1 MNYPALFLLLVLSL
15 AASFLF
21 SGMEA
26 GVLALNRLRIR
37 QLMKKGDRRAQL
49 LHRFLEQPEQFL
61 WTILIG
67 NTAANLVNVV
77 LIVLFLNRWLGPF
90 EGRAAAHPAL
100 FWGVFAGVVFLLL
113 YGWCDLLPKMIF
125 RLFPTRLCLLT
136 AVPFRFVNELLS
148 PVVALVTWLAQG
160 LVRWSGEKRFTGR
173 LFGSR
178 DELRLFVQ
186 ESSQNLTTE
195 ERAMINRVLDLQKRT
210 VGQIAIPLEK
220 AVTVEAS
227 AAMRGVM
234 ALSQEKR
241 VTRLPVWQGE
251 GPNRRIAGIL
261 SLRSALYRP
270 DFNPDLRAE
279 NYLRPALYFDEDT
292 RLETA
297 LERLQR
303 AGERVAIVLDR
314 NRREIGLVSLQDILQ
329 TVFGEVHL

>member
-1 MNYPALFLLLVLSL
+1 MNNPALLFLFALSL

-37 QLMKKGDRRAQL
+37 QLMKKGNRRALL
-49 LHRFLEQPEQFL
+49 LHGFLEQPEQFL

-67 NTAANLVNVV
+67 NTLANLVNVG
-77 LIVLFLNRWLGPF
+77 LIVVFLKQRLAPE
-90 EGRAAAHPAL
+90 EGREAAHPAL
-100 FWGVFAGVVFLLL
+100 FWLVFAGVVFLLL
-113 YGWCDLLPKMIF
+113 YGLCDLLPKMMF
-125 RLFPTRLCLLT
+125 RLFPTRLCLAM
-136 AVPFRFVNELLS
+136 AVPFRFANESLAPL
-148 PVVALVTWLAQG
+148 VALVTWLAQG
-160 LVRWSGEKRFTGR
+160 LVRWSGEKRFTGK
-173 LFGSR
+173 LFGTR

-186 ESSQNLTTE
+186 ESSQNLTSE

-220 AVTVEAS
+220 AVTVAAS
-227 AAMRGVM
+227 ASMRGVM
-234 ALSQEKR
+234 ALSQEKG

-251 GPNRRIAGIL
+251 GAARRISGIL

-314 NRREIGLVSLQDILQ
+314 NRREIGLVSLQDLLQ
-329 TVFGEVHL
+329 TVFGDVHL